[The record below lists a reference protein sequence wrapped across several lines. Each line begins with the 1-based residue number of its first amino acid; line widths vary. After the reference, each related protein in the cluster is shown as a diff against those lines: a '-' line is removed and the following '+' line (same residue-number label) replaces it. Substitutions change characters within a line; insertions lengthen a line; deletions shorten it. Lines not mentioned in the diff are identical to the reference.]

1 MSPFFRGGVRPPLR
15 HPRPW
20 SMNPRLNPDLKT
32 DNTNEKGTFIDDET
46 EIRLPVTNNI
56 YGKYAGFTAAHPET
70 PATEDG
76 YTSKDED
83 VHQTLASVPNTNGGS
98 TDLDTAGS
106 TFDLDGDGAT
116 ESAHAGDDFLVK
128 CTTRDSGTAMMD
140 SPFLNDFTDK
150 GSTSLSPPHEG
161 SLGVPLFQGHARAD
175 SSTIG
180 TAVTQGLSGAVY
192 GTQVPEADEDEGAFV
207 DHTPAAVTGETPA
220 ETWFEAPI
228 GQAVTVEH
236 GAYEMPGGFPG
247 GSEEV
252 PITADGHF
260 VADRVPDFVFGSAVR
275 REPLIDDA
283 QLEASEDFRPRTIL
297 EESEPE
303 EPLVSDEQLDVGD
316 EFKPQT
322 AQQEHV

>member
-1 MSPFFRGGVRPPLR
+1 
-15 HPRPW
+15 
-20 SMNPRLNPDLKT
+20 MNPRLNPDLKT
-32 DNTNEKGTFIDDET
+32 DDTNEKGTFIDDET

-76 YTSKDED
+76 HTLEEKDEAED
-83 VHQTLASVPNTNGGS
+83 EHQTLASVPETNGGP
-98 TDLDTAGS
+98 TGLDTTGS
-106 TFDLDGDGAT
+106 TSDLGGDAAT

-150 GSTSLSPPHEG
+150 GSTSLSPPYEG
-161 SLGVPLFQGHARAD
+161 FLAVPTFQGHARAD

-192 GTQVPEADEDEGAFV
+192 GTQVPETDEDEGAFV
-207 DHTPAAVTGETPA
+207 DHMPAAVTGDMPA
-220 ETWFEAPI
+220 ETWLEAPI

-252 PITADGHF
+252 PITASGHF
-260 VADRVPDFVFGSAVR
+260 VSDRAPDFVFGSAAR

-283 QLEASEDFRPRTIL
+283 QLEASEEFRPRTIL

-303 EPLVSDEQLDVGD
+303 EPLVSDEQLEAGD

-322 AQQEHV
+322 AQQAHV